1 MDLEYPLTCYD
12 ILIIDLTR
20 SYSAKG
26 HHSARSRRNRLTP
39 TVRERFIA

>member
-1 MDLEYPLTCYD
+1 MDIEYPLTCHEK
-12 ILIIDLTR
+12 LIIDLTR

-26 HHSARSRRNRLTP
+26 HHSARSRRYRLTP